1 MALDDTQPQN
11 VTRSRARPFSEM
23 GAPGTAIFG
32 GFIADNE
39 KDSSL
44 AGRAKY
50 TTYSNFLANT
60 SVVSAGV
67 RLFLNLI
74 GKAQWRVE
82 PADDSQQAVEMA
94 EFVDAALHDMETP
107 WHRIVRRA
115 AMFKFYGFSVQE
127 WVMRR
132 DEEGKI
138 IFRDVAPR
146 AQVTIEQWD
155 VDRKGK
161 VKGVIQ
167 RNPQDGQD
175 IYIPRKKL
183 LYLVDDSL
191 NDSPEGLGLFRHISN
206 ACKRLARY
214 EQLESFGYEAD
225 LRGIPI
231 ARMPLSA
238 LEQMVKE
245 GNLTAAQANALR
257 APMEQF
263 IRAHAK
269 NPSLGMLLDSSVY
282 RAEGEAK
289 TPSGMKLWDVELLSG
304 DGGPHKEVAEAIER
318 LNREIARVLG
328 VDHLLLGSNDR
339 GSFALSQDK
348 SQTFGMVVDST
359 LRELRESFEKDL
371 LRPLFQLNGFDM
383 DLMPTLRTE
392 AIAYRDIRSVTQ
404 ALVDLQ
410 KAGVKLS
417 PMDPAVNEIRS
428 QIGIAALP
436 AEIAEELNEQA
447 MAPPPAPGG
456 MFGEQPEGEEDD
468 QQPPTDDPETPD
480 QEDE

>member
-1 MALDDTQPQN
+1 
-11 VTRSRARPFSEM
+11 VS
-23 GAPGTAIFG
+23 G
-32 GFIADNE
+32 GFIVDNE

-44 AGRAKY
+44 VGQAKY
-50 TTYSNFLANT
+50 LTFANFLANT

-74 GKAQWRVE
+74 GKAEWRVE
-82 PADDSQQAVEMA
+82 PADGSA
-94 EFVDAALHDMETP
+94 EALKVAELVDKSLHGMDTP
-107 WHRIVRRA
+107 WHRVVRRA
-115 AMFKFYGFSVQE
+115 AMFKFYGFSLQE
-127 WVMRR
+127 WVMKR
-132 DEEGKI
+132 DKEGFI
-138 IFRDVAPR
+138 TFRDIAPR
-146 AQVTIEQWD
+146 AQITIEQWD
-155 VDRKGK
+155 VDNKGH

-167 RNPQDGQD
+167 RDPQNGHG
-175 IYIPRKKL
+175 IYIPRPKL
-183 LYLVDDSL
+183 VYLVDDSL

-206 ACKRLARY
+206 ACLTLARY
-214 EQLESFGYEAD
+214 QQLESFGYESD

-238 LEQMVKE
+238 MEQMVKE
-245 GNLTAAQANALR
+245 GNLTSAQAASLR

-269 NPSLGMLLDSSVY
+269 NPSLGMLLDSSTY

-289 TPSGMKLWDVELLSG
+289 TPTGMKLWDVELLSG

-318 LNREIARVLG
+318 LNREIARILG
-328 VDHLLLGSNDR
+328 VDHLLLGSGDR
-339 GSFALSQDK
+339 GSFALSADK

-371 LRPLFQLNGFDM
+371 LIPLFKLNGLDM

-410 KAGVKLS
+410 KAGVPLS
-417 PMDPAVNEIRS
+417 PKDPAVNEIRS
-428 QIGIAALP
+428 QIGIPGMSEEL
-436 AEIAEELNEQA
+436 AEELADQA
-447 MAPPPAPGG
+447 AEAAKPATSPL
-456 MFGEQPEGEEDD
+456 EGETEE
-468 QQPPTDDPETPD
+468 PTDEEDPKAEEPK
-480 QEDE
+480 DEE

>member
-1 MALDDTQPQN
+1 MAIDDTRPQN
-11 VTRSRARPFSEM
+11 VTRSRTRPFSEM
-23 GAPGTAIFG
+23 GAPGTAVFG
-32 GFIADNE
+32 GFISENE
-39 KDSSL
+39 RDSSL

-50 TTYSNFLANT
+50 TTYSGFLANT

-74 GKAQWRVE
+74 GKAQWAVE
-82 PADDSQQAVEMA
+82 PADDSAEAVEYA
-94 EFVDAALHDMETP
+94 EKWDKMINDMDTP
-107 WHRIVRRA
+107 WHRVVRRS

-127 WVMRR
+127 WVAGR
-132 DEEGKI
+132 DKEGGI
-138 IFRDVAPR
+138 IYRDICPR
-146 AQVTIEQWD
+146 AQVTIDRWD
-155 VDRKGK
+155 IDRKGK

-167 RNPQDGQD
+167 KNPQDGQD
-175 IYIPRKKL
+175 HYMPRRKL

-206 ACKRLARY
+206 ACKRLTRY

-225 LRGIPI
+225 LRGIPV
-231 ARMPLSA
+231 ARMPLA
-238 LEQMVKE
+238 AVEQMVTE
-245 GNLTAAQANALR
+245 GKITQAQANALR

-263 IRAHAK
+263 IKQHAK

-282 RAEGEAK
+282 RAEGEIK
-289 TPSGMKLWDVELLSG
+289 TPSGMRLWDIELLSG

-371 LRPLFQLNGFDM
+371 IRPWMELNGWDT
-383 DLMPTLRTE
+383 DLAPTLRTE
-392 AIAYRDIRSVTQ
+392 AIAYRDIRAVTQ

-410 KAGVKLS
+410 KAGVSLTAK
-417 PMDPAVNEIRS
+417 DPAVNEIRR
-428 QIGIAALP
+428 QIGLAQMPDELV
-436 AEIAEELNEQA
+436 EELHEQS
-447 MAPPPAPGG
+447 MAPPPAPL
-456 MFGEQPEGEEDD
+456 MPGEEPEED
-468 QQPPTDDPETPD
+468 QDPDQPPTPPEE
-480 QEDE
+480 EDEE